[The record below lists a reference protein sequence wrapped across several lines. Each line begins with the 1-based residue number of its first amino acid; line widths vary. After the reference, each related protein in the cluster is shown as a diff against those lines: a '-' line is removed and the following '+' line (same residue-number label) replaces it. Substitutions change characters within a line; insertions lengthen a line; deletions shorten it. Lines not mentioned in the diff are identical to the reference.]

1 MKLIFSLPINLS
13 AWGLLIFTN
22 SCWRNCKRF
31 CFEVSVI
38 SRLIRSKSTEDGW
51 CFVSKGMGGITSVL
65 RANLTVTFLLQK
77 TTDGIRWLCIAVLGG
92 ENLNRY
98 IYILR
103 CIWHKFE
110 LKLCIRGDDS
120 HLSHV
125 MQYFW
130 LQCTKELILTKKC
143 SVYRHENI
151 VFWKMELLKYIW
163 SLQQI

>member
-1 MKLIFSLPINLS
+1 MKLVFSLPINLS

-38 SRLIRSKSTEDGW
+38 SRLISSKSTEDGW

-77 TTDGIRWLCIAVLGG
+77 KTDDIRWLCIVVLGG

-98 IYILR
+98 IYLHTQVHLTQ
-103 CIWHKFE
+103 IWNETVHKGWWQPFVACNAIF
-110 LKLCIRGDDS
+110 LTA
-120 HLSHV
+120 
-125 MQYFW
+125 MQ
-130 LQCTKELILTKKC
+130 TKELILTKH
-143 SVYRHENI
+143 V
-151 VFWKMELLKYIW
+151 
-163 SLQQI
+163 